1 MKLSITKFSIEHLV
15 AMGCTDIIVDGIKE
29 LEAEIAALKA
39 EVDKLTTKK
48 PALFTWT
55 DKTFIDKVE
64 FDKLQAENER
74 LKDELGLMHQM
85 FEKHLS
91 PEIRK
96 AIVKAAKGVQS

>member
-1 MKLSITKFSIEHLV
+1 MKLSITKSSIEHLV
-15 AMGCTDIIVDGIKE
+15 ATGCTDLIVEGIKK

-39 EVDKLTTKK
+39 EVDKLTPKK
-48 PALFTWT
+48 PAFFTWT

-85 FEKHLS
+85 FEKHLT

-96 AIVKAAKGVQS
+96 AIINAAKGVQS

>member
-1 MKLSITKFSIEHLV
+1 MNDPKRYE
-15 AMGCTDIIVDGIKE
+15 AMGPEVIETPTGEFVLWQDY
-29 LEAEIAALKA
+29 ARLKA
-39 EVDKLTTKK
+39 EVDKLTPKK
-48 PALFTWT
+48 PAFFTWT

-85 FEKHLS
+85 FEKHLT

-96 AIVKAAKGVQS
+96 AIIKAAKGVQS